1 MSVLK
6 RSTRKLPIAPR
17 PTRAELDA
25 ERPAVLAGLKD
36 LEEGRYTDY
45 DAEGL
50 MKFGRDLVA
59 DAAKRLNRRKSA

>member
-1 MSVLK
+1 MSILK
-6 RSTRKLPIAPR
+6 RSTKKLATPAR

-25 ERPAVLAGLKD
+25 ERPGVLAGLKD

-50 MKFGRDLVA
+50 MQFGRDVVA
-59 DAAKRLNRRKSA
+59 GPKRRLSRRQSR